1 MRFSESSEPNPNPN
15 PYPNPNPN
23 PYPNPN
29 PKPDL
34 VGAVLRV
41 LRARRAAEGI
51 LHRDRVVLGPDHGV
65 VYPHVPAARE
75 VETVRVEGA
84 QVDLGLGLGC

>member
-15 PYPNPNPN
+15 PNPYPNPNPN
-23 PYPNPN
+23 PNPN
-29 PKPDL
+29 PKLDL

-41 LRARRAAEGI
+41 LRARRAAEGV

-75 VETVRVEGA
+75 VEAVRVEGA
-84 QVDLGLGLGC
+84 QVNLVSG